1 MEVFRIS
8 KEIYATSLSASGSA
22 NRWNTKGQQVIYTG
36 SSRSLSSLELIVHR
50 GAAQPNVGPA
60 TARYRVMVISIA
72 DDDHLI
78 RQIQLSDLPP
88 NWQSLTGYPI
98 VQGIGSAWY
107 NSQESL
113 ILKVPS
119 AIIVYEYNYII
130 NTEHPDF
137 GSNVQVVRTEDY
149 FWDSRLL

>member
-8 KEIYATSLSASGSA
+8 KEVHATSLSASGSA
-22 NRWNTKGQQVIYTG
+22 NRWNTKGQRVIYTG
-36 SSRSLSSLELIVHR
+36 SSRSLSSLELVVHR
-50 GAAQPNVGPA
+50 GAIQ
-60 TARYRVMVISIA
+60 TAASYKVMVISIA
-72 DDDHLI
+72 DDDYLI
-78 RQIQLSDLPP
+78 KQIQRNELASNWRSLAGYSELQRLGSD
-88 NWQSLTGYPI
+88 
-98 VQGIGSAWY
+98 WY
-107 NSQESL
+107 NKQESL

-137 GSNVQVVRTEDY
+137 SSKVQLVRTEDY

>member
-8 KEIYATSLSASGSA
+8 KEVHAHSLSASGSA
-22 NRWNTKGQQVIYTG
+22 NRWNLKGQQVIYTG
-36 SSRSLSSLELIVHR
+36 SSRSLSSLELVVHR
-50 GAAQPNVGPA
+50 GSIQPA
-60 TARYRVMVISIA
+60 TTYKVMVISIA
-72 DDDHLI
+72 DEDYI
-78 RQIQLSDLPP
+78 IKQIQLKDLPP
-88 NWQSLTGYPI
+88 NWRSLAGYS
-98 VQGIGSAWY
+98 VLQTIGSTWY

-113 ILKVPS
+113 VLKVPS

-137 GSNVQVVRTEDY
+137 SRNVQLVRTEDY